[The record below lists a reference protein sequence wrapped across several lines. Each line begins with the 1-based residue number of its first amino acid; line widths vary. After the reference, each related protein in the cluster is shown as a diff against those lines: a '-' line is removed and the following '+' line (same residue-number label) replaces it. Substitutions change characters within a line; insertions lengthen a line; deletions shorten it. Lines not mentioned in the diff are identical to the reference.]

1 VGAHGTSG
9 EAETNHPKEDQM
21 IHTTDQTF
29 TFQTYR
35 KEVEA
40 AEMARGFAVET
51 GEGTLQ
57 GKPGDFV
64 LRDAGE
70 LTVCPREVFLQAYAP
85 VD

>member
-1 VGAHGTSG
+1 
-9 EAETNHPKEDQM
+9 M
-21 IHTTDQTF
+21 IHTTDQAF

-57 GKPGDFV
+57 GNPGDF
-64 LRDAGE
+64 LMREAGE
-70 LTVCPREVFLQAYAP
+70 LSVCPRETFLQAYRPA
-85 VD
+85 D